1 MNLKAYLGWATW
13 TVAICGGVAACSGA
27 DAPTDEQVGSQ
38 QEDLKRLK
46 LCGGPRE
53 RECGPKRFC
62 NARVGH
68 CPDERQFGR
77 CERVPEVCYKIY
89 APVCGCDGVTY
100 GNDCEAHAAGVS
112 IAQSGECAPKPTF
125 CGGIAGIACPDGQTC
140 VDDPNDSCDPNA
152 GGADCGGI
160 CVDQPAPTFCGG
172 IAGIPCPEGQ
182 SCVDDPSDDCDPKAG
197 GADCGGICVDAP
209 APTFCGGIA
218 GIPCPAGQSCVDD
231 PSDSCDPNAGG
242 ADCGG
247 ICVKGETCGD
257 VQCAPGLVCC
267 NPLMNICTKPGMV
280 CIQ

>member
-46 LCGGPRE
+46 LCGGPRD

-62 NARVGH
+62 NAQVGH

-112 IAQSGECAPKPTF
+112 IAQTGECAPKPTF

-172 IAGIPCPEGQ
+172 IAGIPCPDGE
-182 SCVDDPSDDCDPKAG
+182 SCVDNPN
-197 GADCGGICVDAP
+197 
-209 APTFCGGIA
+209 
-218 GIPCPAGQSCVDD
+218 
-231 PSDSCDPNAGG
+231 DSCDPNAGG

-247 ICVKGETCGD
+247 ICVKSDACGD
-257 VQCAPGLVCC
+257 TQCAPGFVCC
-267 NPLMNICTKPGMV
+267 NPVMGICTKPGMV